1 MVPTVIDIYM
11 EEDLKREFED
21 ICMELGMDAATA
33 FNVFVRTVVRE
44 RKIPFEIRAE
54 ISKSYGE
61 DRREFTKRREE
72 LEVVNSRSSDMRV
85 EEINER
91 IRAAS
96 LAWRF

>member
-1 MVPTVIDIYM
+1 MVPTVFNIYM
-11 EEDLKREFED
+11 EEDIKREFED
-21 ICMELGMDAATA
+21 ICMEFGMDAATA
-33 FNVFVRTVVRE
+33 FNVFARTVVRE

-61 DRREFTKRREE
+61 DRREFTRRREE
-72 LEVVNSRSSDMRV
+72 LEVVNSRFSDMRV
-85 EEINER
+85 KEINEK